1 MINGCCIITSFDR
14 RSLHHCSS
22 GLKCIGISE
31 NALQSYK
38 KVLTISH
45 FYQFFL

>member
-1 MINGCCIITSFDR
+1 MIYCCCIITSFAR

-38 KVLTISH
+38 KVLRVSH

>member
-1 MINGCCIITSFDR
+1 MINGCCIITSFVR
-14 RSLHHCSS
+14 KGLHQSTS

-38 KVLTISH
+38 KVLRISH